1 MEDATRIAQA
11 SAGGTSVELD
21 TAPRAVV
28 ATVPQASRAARKSAQ
43 ALRIVATGDN
53 LLSAAPP
60 DLTPERRQQRRERLR
75 AAFHATVDARWSG
88 ARNSSSS
95 RGTSSPRLRRRIR
108 IARSSPKS

>member
-43 ALRIVATGDN
+43 AIRIVATGDN
-53 LLSAAPP
+53 LLSAALP

-75 AAFHATVDARWSG
+75 AAFCAAVDCALERRAQLFVIAG
-88 ARNSSSS
+88 NLFA
-95 RGTSSPRLRRRIR
+95 SPAPENQDR
-108 IARSSPKS
+108 AFVAQ